1 MYASATP
8 KRAIIYHRLRFTT
21 IITAVN
27 TSTMPV
33 TIHALSVS
41 PKSKMHISTAVVG
54 STAPSMAASV
64 LPTYLA
70 ENTSVILLNM
80 VATRVSPA
88 KQKHCLGVAIISKV
102 PLNAEMPKKNIE
114 LMSNS
119 QKLNTN
125 EGNSCARVRFTPT
138 I

>member
-1 MYASATP
+1 MPYY
-8 KRAIIYHRLRFTT
+8 RNHRHRLRFTT

-33 TIHALSVS
+33 IIHALRVS

-64 LPTYLA
+64 LPTYRA

-80 VATRVSPA
+80 VAMRVSPT
-88 KQKHCLGVAIISKV
+88 KQKHCLGVVINSNV
-102 PLNAEMPKKNIE
+102 PLYAEMPKKNIE

-119 QKLNTN
+119 QKVNTN

-138 I
+138 M